1 MDFYFLICGTL
12 AILISFGVF
21 ESILKINKLSR
32 FLLSIFLILSCVFDA
47 IGAINILNINI
58 SLNLI
63 LNFVM
68 FVVLF
73 AMQKSIRGIIS
84 TILTS
89 LIIISVLVC
98 YHALNLEIFEYA
110 YVQPYIYIAMIVGL
124 ILYYVCPNINSVFCG
139 TLLGSI
145 LFELIFHQMSWS
157 YVDQTLNLGGNVA
170 ISFTFICSLSYC
182 LFNSFVKGIK
192 FLKSRKKE
200 NLKLN

>member
-32 FLLSIFLILSCVFDA
+32 ILLSIFLILSCVFDA
-47 IGAINILNINI
+47 IGAINILNINV

-63 LNFVM
+63 LYFVM

-98 YHALNLEIFEYA
+98 YNALNLEIFEYA
-110 YVQPYIYIAMIVGL
+110 YGTAQIAT
-124 ILYYVCPNINSVFCG
+124 S
-139 TLLGSI
+139 
-145 LFELIFHQMSWS
+145 
-157 YVDQTLNLGGNVA
+157 
-170 ISFTFICSLSYC
+170 
-182 LFNSFVKGIK
+182 
-192 FLKSRKKE
+192 
-200 NLKLN
+200 

>member
-1 MDFYFLICGTL
+1 MDLYFLICGTL

-21 ESILKINKLSR
+21 ESVLKTNKLSR

-47 IGAINILNINI
+47 IGTVNILNVNI

-63 LNFVM
+63 LYFIM

-73 AMQKSIRGIIS
+73 AMQKSIKGIIS
-84 TILTS
+84 TILTT

-98 YHALNLEIFEYA
+98 YNALNLEIFEYA
-110 YVQPYIYIAMIVGL
+110 YVQPFVYVAIVVGI

-145 LFELIFHQMSWS
+145 LFELIFHQMSWTN
-157 YVDQTLNLGGNVA
+157 VNQTLNLGGDVA
-170 ISFTFICSLSYC
+170 ITFTFVCVLSYC
-182 LFNSFVKGIK
+182 LFNSLVLGIK
-192 FLKSRKKE
+192 YLKTKKQE
-200 NLKLN
+200 KIKT